1 MGGVKI
7 NLIIY
12 YPPRSLL
19 LFPPLIL
26 STLPLLL
33 SLGFVLFG
41 GCVFGGGE
49 RFVDVVAIVAII
61 AIVDRR
67 HPSLLSTLSPLSL
80 ARLKNATQRV
90 PPRPITATIEC

>member
-33 SLGFVLFG
+33 SLVFVLFG
-41 GCVFGGGE
+41 CCVFGGGE

-90 PPRPITATIEC
+90 PPCPITATIEC

>member
-26 STLPLLL
+26 FTLPLLL
-33 SLGFVLFG
+33 LLIFVLFEC
-41 GCVFGGGE
+41 CVFWGGE
-49 RFVDVVAIVAII
+49 RIVAIVAIV
-61 AIVDRR
+61 AIVNRR
-67 HPSLLSTLSPLSL
+67 HPLLSSTLSPLSL